1 MSFDCDLALQ
11 FRHAVE
17 INDAALAGQ
26 LISQFPDAPNSRDAP
41 CPNDLY
47 DLMNFTIAQG
57 RVEILNN
64 FVVAFKN
71 RSSNGRCLARYAL
84 YTCFSTGNLECA
96 EALQKFYPG
105 EVIFC
110 LPNAVENDQVHIL
123 EHFLPDMNADATDMT
138 RLLIEAWRSNSARC
152 FAYVLPQCPQLDG
165 DVLVE
170 RFGYGND
177 GAEFS
182 GYVAAQRQKMV
193 LLNHVAEGRT
203 QTRKM

>member
-1 MSFDCDLALQ
+1 MSLDCDLAVQ

-17 INDAALAGQ
+17 TNNAVLASQ
-26 LISQFPDAPNSRDAP
+26 LIGQFPDAPDPREATH
-41 CPNDLY
+41 PNDLY
-47 DLMNFTIAQG
+47 DLMHFTIAQG
-57 RVEILNN
+57 RTDILQH
-64 FVVAFKN
+64 FALTFKQ

-84 YTCFSTGNLECA
+84 YTSFSTGNLECA
-96 EALQKFYPG
+96 QALQKIYPG
-105 EVIFC
+105 EVFFC
-110 LPNAVENDQVHIL
+110 MPNAVENDQVHML
-123 EHFLPDMNADATDMT
+123 EHFLPDFNPDATDLT
-138 RLLIEAWRSNSARC
+138 RLLIEAWRCNSARC

-193 LLNHVAEGRT
+193 LLNHVDEGRT